1 MKKVITYILPI
12 LVFAACSTAQNQK
25 KKEEK
30 EQEKKETAPTYAT
43 AKVEEGG
50 ISSTVKLPAQL
61 AAYQEVSIF
70 PKVNGYVKNVLVDI
84 GSKVKQGQLLM
95 TLEAPELIDASLQAK
110 ENYAKS
116 KSGFAIDK
124 ENYMRLLEASRTA
137 GAISP
142 LDLSTARAKME
153 ADSSLCNAEKANW
166 QRQEQMLAYL
176 NVTAPFTGVI
186 TERNVHPGALVSAAE
201 KNTAMLELKQIEH
214 LRLQVSVPELF
225 STQMKIN
232 DTISFYVNALNG
244 KKLTGKI
251 VRRASDVN
259 TQYRTEKVEI
269 DVVNKDG
276 LLAPGMYADVLLH
289 ANGSLQAFKVPKSA
303 VVTSTERK
311 YVLVLKNNV
320 ISKVDVTTGNQSA
333 DSEEVFG
340 NLQKGDAV
348 ITNASD
354 EIPEGAVAGK

>member
-1 MKKVITYILPI
+1 MKKVIIYILPVI
-12 LVFAACSTAQNQK
+12 VFAACSTAQNQEK
-25 KKEEK
+25 KD
-30 EQEKKETAPTYAT
+30 EKKESAPAYAT
-43 AKVEEGG
+43 ATVEQGG

-176 NVTAPFTGVI
+176 NVTAPFTGII

-201 KNTAMLELKQIEH
+201 KNTAMLELKQVEH

-225 STQMKIN
+225 STQMKIG

-269 DVVNKDG
+269 DVVNKEAV
-276 LLAPGMYADVLLH
+276 LAPGMYADVLLR
-289 ANGSLQAFKVPKSA
+289 ANGSLQAFKVPRSA

-311 YVLVLKNNV
+311 YVLVLKNNA

-340 NLQKGDAV
+340 NLQNGDVV
-348 ITNASD
+348 IINASD